1 MAINIPYDGPEDM
14 PEVVPV
20 FPLSEALLLPRAD
33 MPLNLFEPRYLAML
47 DAALKSHRLIG
58 MVQPR
63 PQDRPVEGVGET
75 DVEDADDAEDDDG
88 DDDEM
93 APPLNDIGC
102 VGRVTAMQETGDG
115 RYIVT
120 LTGVARFRL
129 IEELDTTTPFRQ
141 CRVDFKPFADDF
153 EPSEG
158 DAGVDRKRLLETL
171 NAFLSANGLD
181 ADWDDINRA
190 PTEALVN
197 LLAMMSPYG
206 AREKQALLEA
216 ETVAERS
223 EMLIAITEMSLM
235 QDDDP
240 SSGTLQ

>member
-1 MAINIPYDGPEDM
+1 MAINVPYRGPQEL
-14 PEVVPV
+14 PERVPV

-47 DAALKSHRLIG
+47 DAAMKSHRLIG
-58 MVQPR
+58 MVQPK
-63 PQDRPVEGVGET
+63 PGDGPEQDSDT
-75 DVEDADDAEDDDG
+75 DE
-88 DDDEM
+88 
-93 APPLNDIGC
+93 APDLSEIGC

-115 RYIVT
+115 RYIIT
-120 LTGVARFRL
+120 LTGIARFRI
-129 IEELDTTTPFRQ
+129 IEELPTTTAFRQ
-141 CRVDFKPFADDF
+141 CRVDFSEFEADF
-153 EPSEG
+153 RPEEG
-158 DAGVDRKRLLETL
+158 DAGVDRERLLETL

-216 ETVAERS
+216 QTVADRS

-240 SSGTLQ
+240 SGNTLQ

>member
-1 MAINIPYDGPEDM
+1 MAINVLYRGPEEL
-14 PEVVPV
+14 PELVPV

-47 DAALKSHRLIG
+47 EAAMKSHRLIG

-63 PQDRPVEGVGET
+63 P
-75 DVEDADDAEDDDG
+75 DDG
-88 DDDEM
+88 PEQDNEGEAADIPE
-93 APPLNDIGC
+93 LSEIGC

-115 RYIVT
+115 RYIIT
-120 LTGVARFRL
+120 LTGVARFRV
-129 IEELDTTTPFRQ
+129 IEELPTTTPFRQ
-141 CRVDFKPFADDF
+141 CRVDYSEFEADF
-153 EPSEG
+153 QPEEG
-158 DAGVDRKRLLETL
+158 DAGVDRERLLETL

-216 ETVAERS
+216 QTVADRS

-240 SSGTLQ
+240 SGTTLQ

>member
-1 MAINIPYDGPEDM
+1 MAINTPYDGPADM
-14 PEVVPV
+14 PDIVPV

-47 DAALKSHRLIG
+47 DAAMKSHRLIG

-63 PQDRPVEGVGET
+63 PQDGPAET
-75 DVEDADDAEDDDG
+75 DGGHDADENA
-88 DDDEM
+88 DDELQDDLEDS
-93 APPLNDIGC
+93 PPPQLNEIGC
-102 VGRVTAMQETGDG
+102 VGRITAMQETGDG

-120 LTGVARFRL
+120 LTGVARFRVL
-129 IEELDTTTPFRQ
+129 EELSANTAFRQ
-141 CRVDFKPFADDF
+141 CRVDFTPFADDF
-153 EPSEG
+153 APADG
-158 DAGVDRKRLLETL
+158 DAGVDRKRLLDTL

-216 ETVAERS
+216 ATVAERS